1 MLLRFL
7 YRGLRARVRD
17 HRAELSALLGAIRPG
32 ETAVDAGAHKGAFLP
47 SLARA
52 ARPGR
57 VVAFEPQPAVADY
70 LRRACRASRLDNI
83 LVEMAGLSDM
93 TGTRTMHVPAR
104 GEGNPGASFEEAIQ
118 TISVCRDLDVP
129 VVTMDEYFRG
139 ETVRIAAVKV
149 DVEGHELSVFRGAE
163 EVLRRHGPLLVFES
177 EERHLHPGGVR
188 RVIGFLQERGYDG
201 FFIERSR
208 LRPIREFDPAL
219 HQRQEGERFWDA
231 PDYCNNFIMSKA

>member
-17 HRAELSALLGAIRPG
+17 QRAELSALIGAIGPG
-32 ETAVDAGAHKGAFLP
+32 EIAVDAGAQKGGFLP

-57 VVAFEPQPAVADY
+57 VVAFEPQPVLADY
-70 LRRACRASRLDNI
+70 LRRACRAARLDNVV
-83 LVEMAGLSDM
+83 VEAAGLSDT
-93 TGTRTMHVPAR
+93 TGTRTLHIPAR
-104 GEGNPGASFEEAIQ
+104 GESNPGGSFEEAIRA
-118 TISVCRDLDVP
+118 ISVCRDLDVP
-129 VVTMDEYFRG
+129 VVTMDAYFRG
-139 ETVRIAAVKV
+139 ESARIAAVKV
-149 DVEGHELSVFRGAE
+149 DVEGHELAVFRGAE
-163 EVLRRHGPLLVFES
+163 QVLRRDAPLLVFES
-177 EERHLHPGGVR
+177 EERHLGAGGVR

-208 LRPIREFDPAL
+208 LRPIREFVPTV

-231 PDYCNNFIMSKA
+231 PDYCNNFIMTKA

>member
-17 HRAELSALLGAIRPG
+17 HRAEISALVGAIHPG
-32 ETAVDAGAHKGAFLP
+32 DVAVDAGANKGAFLP

-52 ARPGR
+52 SRPGR
-57 VVAFEPQPAVADY
+57 VVAFEPQPVADY
-70 LRRACRASRLDNI
+70 LRRACRAARLDNVV
-83 LVEMAGLSDM
+83 VEQVGLSDT
-93 TGTRTMHVPAR
+93 TGTRTMHIPTTGAS
-104 GEGNPGASFEEAIQ
+104 NPGASFEEAVR

-139 ETVRIAAVKV
+139 ESARIAAVKV

-163 EVLRRHGPLLVFES
+163 EVLSRHGPLLVFEA
-177 EERHLHPGGVR
+177 EERHLQPGGVR

-201 FFIERSR
+201 FFIERSQ
-208 LRPIREFDPAL
+208 LRPLREFDPAL
-219 HQRQEGERFWDA
+219 HQRQEGEGFWNA
-231 PDYCNNFIMSKA
+231 PDYCNNFIMTKA